1 MTTTPP
7 VSVGLATKL
16 GVLFSAIATCAALVA
31 AIAKG
36 DHTPETLG
44 ALAAA
49 VAPIY
54 AVIKGRMDQAQALSY
69 VTPAEK
75 VAPKFTTT
83 EIKGAMGNF
92 LDLPASDADPAL
104 DDPAHPDD
112 EPEIPE
118 AALEGRSKGSE
129 RLEDH
134 TGLGDDA

>member
-16 GVLFSAIATCAALVA
+16 GVLFSAIATCAALIA

-54 AVIKGRMDQAQALSY
+54 AVIKGRMDQAQALAY
-69 VTPAEK
+69 HAP
-75 VAPKFTTT
+75 VASQEGDTV
-83 EIKGAMGNF
+83 
-92 LDLPASDADPAL
+92 DADPAL
-104 DDPAHPDD
+104 DDPAHPDQ